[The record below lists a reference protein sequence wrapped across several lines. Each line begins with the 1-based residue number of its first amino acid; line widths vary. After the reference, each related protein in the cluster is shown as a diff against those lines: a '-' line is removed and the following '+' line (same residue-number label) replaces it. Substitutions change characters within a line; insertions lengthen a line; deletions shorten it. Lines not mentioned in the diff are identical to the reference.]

1 MQVIF
6 YERVHK
12 RVDKKDKKMYSIY
25 EHVHLNEKGDDTV
38 RKKDDSLRGALID
51 YARELAE
58 KEGPEAV
65 NIRSLAG
72 KAGIATGTVYNY
84 FSCKDEILLALTEEY
99 WRKTLADMRAAVTAP
114 SFCGQLEEIF
124 TFLRERI
131 DSSAGMLMHSLGN
144 VRETGQERMES
155 MQEVLEAAMV
165 YRMEQDPGIRSDI
178 WDETFT
184 KSDYARFI
192 MANMML
198 LLREHPYDFRF
209 FLEIVKRTI
218 Y

>member
-1 MQVIF
+1 
-6 YERVHK
+6 
-12 RVDKKDKKMYSIY
+12 MYSIY

-124 TFLRERI
+124 TFYGSVSTAPPEC
-131 DSSAGMLMHSLGN
+131 
-144 VRETGQERMES
+144 
-155 MQEVLEAAMV
+155 
-165 YRMEQDPGIRSDI
+165 
-178 WDETFT
+178 
-184 KSDYARFI
+184 
-192 MANMML
+192 
-198 LLREHPYDFRF
+198 
-209 FLEIVKRTI
+209 
-218 Y
+218 